1 MHPQFFFFIVPF
13 PVFTLAAV
21 LPYIKMLPRFG
32 VTRLFSNKI
41 CYDCLKS
48 TKEAFGRVKIFKFL
62 ICKTQQIIKGNM
74 KKISD
79 FFQHFKVGFPLS
91 PFPITNYSLADT

>member
-1 MHPQFFFFIVPF
+1 MIVLNSPKK
-13 PVFTLAAV
+13 L
-21 LPYIKMLPRFG
+21 L
-32 VTRLFSNKI
+32 
-41 CYDCLKS
+41 
-48 TKEAFGRVKIFKFL
+48 EEVKIFKFL

-79 FFQHFKVGFPLS
+79 FFQHFKVRFPLS